1 MDPNEDTE
9 WNDALRK
16 HGILPEKPPDPNDE
30 FEETLQRVV
39 KEAEDNRLENLN
51 LNELDELEDDEDEDF
66 LESYR
71 QKRMQEIREFN
82 SAARYGTVEPLT
94 KPDFVKQVTE
104 QSDSVWVFVHLFK
117 DYLPQCKL
125 LAAVLNDFAKKYPT
139 LKILKIPGDQCIEG
153 YPDRLMPTILVYG
166 PKGFRS
172 QVVGLADLG
181 GNNTRVS
188 DLERYAEGIGALS
201 KAELRVSRDRE
212 VDEGGTRGMR
222 KSVVNQADDDDDWD

>member
-1 MDPNEDTE
+1 LKHKERKIEESTE
-9 WNDALRK
+9 SDAKSHSCDFPIKPPSQTKRHILNLDSLGVNSRSWIPTKTQNGISLICSVNNNNRNDALRK

-51 LNELDELEDDEDEDF
+51 LNELDELEDEEDEDF
-66 LESYR
+66 LESYRSSPIPVLSYCWRFVVVYRADGR

-117 DYLPQCKL
+117 D
-125 LAAVLNDFAKKYPT
+125 
-139 LKILKIPGDQCIEG
+139 
-153 YPDRLMPTILVYG
+153 
-166 PKGFRS
+166 
-172 QVVGLADLG
+172 
-181 GNNTRVS
+181 
-188 DLERYAEGIGALS
+188 
-201 KAELRVSRDRE
+201 
-212 VDEGGTRGMR
+212 
-222 KSVVNQADDDDDWD
+222 